1 MSSVFDKLH
10 NININVAG
18 DVIDLRGGTYNKGCT
33 IINHPSQPSP
43 KPQDIED
50 AKIVE
55 EVEDIAQPAPQPS
68 QTTPTRTLESFA
80 KMFTFGYF
88 ERRKNDFEN
97 MLALIQEPQW
107 EPKDRARF
115 ALAIY
120 QSDNLIPKT
129 KPNTFKEWY
138 QICCETFGW
147 EQGNYEPRKLTDNKA
162 TQQIKAYL

>member
-1 MSSVFDKLH
+1 MEKDKNTQPH
-10 NININVAG
+10 VTKNYHFEHVGQYIDYIHTQYVTIDKDAG
-18 DVIDLRGGTYNKGCT
+18 IQIGEVN
-33 IINHPSQPSP
+33 NQQPSP
-43 KPQDIED
+43 
-50 AKIVE
+50 
-55 EVEDIAQPAPQPS
+55 QPTQAP
-68 QTTPTRTLESFA
+68 PTRTLESFA
-80 KMFTFGYF
+80 KMFTFGYY

-120 QSDNLIPKT
+120 QSDNLVPKT

>member
-1 MSSVFDKLH
+1 MSSIFDKLH

-33 IINHPSQPSP
+33 IINQPSQPSP
-43 KPQDIED
+43 KPQHIEE
-50 AKIVE
+50 AEIVE
-55 EVEDIAQPAPQPS
+55 KIKDIAQPSTQAP
-68 QTTPTRTLESFA
+68 PTRTLESFA
-80 KMFTFGYF
+80 KMFTFGYY

-120 QSDNLIPKT
+120 QSDNLVPKT

>member
-1 MSSVFDKLH
+1 MEKEKNTQPHVTKNYHFEHVGQYIDYIHTQYVTIDKD
-10 NININVAG
+10 AG
-18 DVIDLRGGTYNKGCT
+18 IQIGEVN
-33 IINHPSQPSP
+33 NQQPSP
-43 KPQDIED
+43 
-50 AKIVE
+50 
-55 EVEDIAQPAPQPS
+55 QPTQAP
-68 QTTPTRTLESFA
+68 PTRTLESFA
-80 KMFTFGYF
+80 NMFTFGYY
-88 ERRKNDFEN
+88 ERRKRDFEN

-120 QSDNLIPKT
+120 QSDNLVPKT

>member
-1 MSSVFDKLH
+1 MEKEKNTQPHVTKNYHFEHVGQYIDYIHTQYVTIDKD
-10 NININVAG
+10 AG
-18 DVIDLRGGTYNKGCT
+18 IQIGEVN
-33 IINHPSQPSP
+33 NQQPSP
-43 KPQDIED
+43 
-50 AKIVE
+50 
-55 EVEDIAQPAPQPS
+55 QPT

-80 KMFTFGYF
+80 KMFTFGYY

-120 QSDNLIPKT
+120 QSDNLVPKT

>member
-1 MSSVFDKLH
+1 MGSIFDKLH

-33 IINHPSQPSP
+33 IINQPSQPSP
-43 KPQDIED
+43 KPQHIEE
-50 AKIVE
+50 AEIVE
-55 EVEDIAQPAPQPS
+55 EVKDIAQHSPQPT
-68 QTTPTRTLESFA
+68 QAPPTRTLESFA
-80 KMFTFGYF
+80 SMFTFGYY

-120 QSDNLIPKT
+120 KSDNLMPKT

>member
-1 MSSVFDKLH
+1 MEKEKNTQPHVTKNYHFEHVGQYIDYIHTQYVTIDKD
-10 NININVAG
+10 AG
-18 DVIDLRGGTYNKGCT
+18 IQIGEVN
-33 IINHPSQPSP
+33 NQQPSP
-43 KPQDIED
+43 
-50 AKIVE
+50 
-55 EVEDIAQPAPQPS
+55 QPTQE
-68 QTTPTRTLESFA
+68 TPTRTLESFA
-80 KMFTFGYF
+80 KMFTFGYY

-120 QSDNLIPKT
+120 QSDNLVPKT